1 MKEFLKLISSL
12 LLIYYL
18 YLLFK
23 WVWESGV
30 VGKIV
35 IIIILVLGVYNSYK
49 INIKGDYSPM
59 FEHEVSYPKYV
70 HLKEIE

>member
-35 IIIILVLGVYNSYK
+35 IIIILALGVYNSYK

-59 FEHEVSYPKYV
+59 FEHKVSYPKYV